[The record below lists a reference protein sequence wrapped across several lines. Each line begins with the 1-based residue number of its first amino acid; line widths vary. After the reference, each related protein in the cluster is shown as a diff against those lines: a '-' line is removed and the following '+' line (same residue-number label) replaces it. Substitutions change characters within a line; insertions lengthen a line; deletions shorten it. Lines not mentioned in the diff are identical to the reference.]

1 LTKSDQWCYH
11 EYADTSG
18 VVWKECYLMQESLGH
33 RLRLMRVERGLSLRE
48 AARRAGVVKETISDI
63 ERGHSHPYDVTLAKL
78 AKVYEVPVEDLLEE
92 PALAGKAE
100 APDQGRSAPEA
111 FIHDPYGWVRHETT
125 EDLQQMALEEAQ
137 YAKAPIR
144 EEWVAEYE
152 ADQKAWREEGRR
164 RTMAYAAID
173 AINAELVHR
182 GVRSPVEL
190 ALKQYNEVM
199 GNTDSVPQETG
210 LASADPSTSKL
221 TAASFLEEIAEL
233 WALQLERGFY
243 DRRTLAKMHVTG
255 YVLAHYH
262 EGATKHHR
270 ETLPPPFRAQLEAA
284 EERFAEVVAQIW
296 ALREVEEDAARRAA
310 EREKVLAKLRGAA
323 SAKAEAN

>member
-1 LTKSDQWCYH
+1 M
-11 EYADTSG
+11 
-18 VVWKECYLMQESLGH
+18 MQGSLAEK
-33 RLRLMRVERGLSLRE
+33 LRVLRARMGLSLTE
-48 AARRAGVVKETISDI
+48 AASHAGVTRDTLSDL
-63 ERGHSHPYDVTLAKL
+63 EHGKRHPYMPTLSKIA
-78 AKVYEVPVEDLLEE
+78 AGYGIPVEELIEE

-111 FIHDPYGWVRHETT
+111 SIHDPYGWVRHETT
-125 EDLQQMALEEAQ
+125 EDLQRRALEEAQ

-152 ADQKAWREEGRR
+152 ADKKAWREEGRR
-164 RTMAYAAID
+164 RAMAYAAID
-173 AINAELVHR
+173 AINAELVRR

-190 ALKQYNEVM
+190 AIKQYNEVV
-199 GNTDSVPQETG
+199 GNTDSAPQETG

-221 TAASFLEEIAEL
+221 TAAMFLEEIAEL

-270 ETLPPPFRAQLEAA
+270 ETLPLPFRAQLEAA

-310 EREKVLAKLRGAA
+310 EREKVLAELRGA